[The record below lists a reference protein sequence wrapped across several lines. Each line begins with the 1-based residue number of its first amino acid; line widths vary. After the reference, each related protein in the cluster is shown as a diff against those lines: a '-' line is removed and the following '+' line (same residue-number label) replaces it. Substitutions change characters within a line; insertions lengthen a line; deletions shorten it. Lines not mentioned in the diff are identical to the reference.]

1 MAKKTK
7 PNTFHIVGIGGSAGA
22 IEAVMDLVGY
32 LPSHTGMAFIYLQ
45 HQLPAVESR
54 LASVLAKKAKIPV
67 LEAEDQMA
75 VEPDFFYIVPPGKEM
90 VLSDGAF
97 SIANRP
103 AEGYDYLPINRLF
116 YSLAENYKEY
126 AIGVVLSGADGD
138 GAQGVKAIKFNGGLT
153 FAQDKTA
160 RFPSMPETA
169 ISEGAVDL

>member
-1 MAKKTK
+1 MIFAALSSCSSFKDCATFEKALLAELYFMAKKTK
-7 PNTFHIVGIGGSAGA
+7 PSTFHIVGIGGSAGA

-90 VLSDGAF
+90 VLSDG
-97 SIANRP
+97 
-103 AEGYDYLPINRLF
+103 
-116 YSLAENYKEY
+116 
-126 AIGVVLSGADGD
+126 
-138 GAQGVKAIKFNGGLT
+138 
-153 FAQDKTA
+153 
-160 RFPSMPETA
+160 
-169 ISEGAVDL
+169 